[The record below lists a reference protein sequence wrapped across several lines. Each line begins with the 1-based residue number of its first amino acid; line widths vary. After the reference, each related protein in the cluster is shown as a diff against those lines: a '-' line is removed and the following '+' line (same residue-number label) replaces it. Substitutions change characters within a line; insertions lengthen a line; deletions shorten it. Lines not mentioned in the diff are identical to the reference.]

1 MPPVPIYLDFDGVM
15 NSFSRDTQRL
25 TTRTGFGRWRF
36 VDSKHQEEGRCFP
49 LALSDDRNQ
58 EVSSWCGLGAEI
70 VWLTTWWQAPDDVVA
85 QTGIDAPFAAPR
97 ASLTGSRDW
106 KAAVIESRI
115 GTTARP
121 RRWSFSPPSTAS
133 WPAASAMSRGVAD
146 APEMV
151 GLFASAARRGAD
163 STRRVSITAAS

>member
-15 NSFSRDTQRL
+15 NSFSRDAQRL

-70 VWLTTWWQAPDDVVA
+70 VWLTTWWQAPDDVIA

-106 KAAVIESRI
+106 KAAVIESRHGNDDHFVCI
-115 GTTARP
+115 DDADVPSGFAR
-121 RRWSFSPPSTAS
+121 RYPSCLVVRPS
-133 WPAASAMSRGVAD
+133 DRF
-146 APEMV
+146 
-151 GLFASAARRGAD
+151 GLFARDAI
-163 STRRVSITAAS
+163 RVRDFLINR